1 MNILVTGANGQLGN
15 ELRVQHAASADRFVF
30 TDVCDAPGVETR
42 FLDITDIEAVRGI
55 CEAESIDVIVNCAAY
70 TNVDKAEEDVETA
83 YLLNQHAPEYL
94 SRVARER
101 GAALI
106 HISTDYVFPGTACT
120 PLTERDLPDPCS
132 VYGKSKLAGERAVLD
147 SGCRSIILR
156 TAWLYSPFGRNFVK
170 TMLRLT
176 AERDSLQV
184 VYDQVGTPTYA
195 ADLAAAIL
203 HIIATRRLDRVGIYH
218 YSDAGALSWYDF
230 AQEICA
236 LAGHSCRISACLSGE
251 FPSKVERPHYSVL
264 DKTLVQATFGVAVP
278 YWKDS
283 LKDCID
289 RLNSNKI

>member
-15 ELRVQHAASADRFVF
+15 ELRLQSMDSADRFTF
-30 TDVCDAPGVETR
+30 TDVTEAPGVETI
-42 FLDITDIEAVRGI
+42 FLDITDIGAVRAC
-55 CEAESIDVIVNCAAY
+55 CEAGDIDVIVNCAAY
-70 TNVDKAEEDVETA
+70 TNVDKAEDDIPTA
-83 YLLNQHAPEYL
+83 YLLNHLAPQYL
-94 SRVARER
+94 ATVARER

-120 PLTERDLPDPCS
+120 PLTEQDVPDPHS

-184 VYDQVGTPTYA
+184 VYDQVGTPTSA

-203 HIIATRRLDRVGIYH
+203 HILSTRQLDRTGIYH
-218 YSDAGALSWYDF
+218 YSDAGAISWYDF

-236 LAGHSCRISACLSGE
+236 LAGNRCRISPCLSSE
-251 FPSKVERPHYSVL
+251 FPSKVARPHYSVL
-264 DKTLVQATFGVAVP
+264 DKTLIQTTFGVAVP

-283 LKDCID
+283 LKDCIN
-289 RLNSNKI
+289 RLK